1 MIDNRIK
8 INFDKMEKR
17 YTKIWYDFINDKNY
31 AFFKN
36 IIDITFARPRDMI
49 CFFATVSDMKTNFP
63 LTQKEKQNS
72 KKIIAI
78 L

>member
-1 MIDNRIK
+1 ML
-8 INFDKMEKR
+8 
-17 YTKIWYDFINDKNY
+17 
-31 AFFKN
+31 FFKN
-36 IIDITFARPRDMI
+36 IIDITFARPKDMI

>member
-1 MIDNRIK
+1 MG
-8 INFDKMEKR
+8 KR

-36 IIDITFARPRDMI
+36 IIDITFCKTQRDMI

-72 KKIIAI
+72 KKLLQYYSI
-78 L
+78 